1 MFLAPLKD
9 KYFRKAWS
17 ISLKRVTGW
26 DYRPVV
32 EHLLSI
38 CKVPAKIP
46 SITKK
51 NFLKISL
58 RTEVYLKC

>member
-51 NFLKISL
+51 IFLK
-58 RTEVYLKC
+58 CH